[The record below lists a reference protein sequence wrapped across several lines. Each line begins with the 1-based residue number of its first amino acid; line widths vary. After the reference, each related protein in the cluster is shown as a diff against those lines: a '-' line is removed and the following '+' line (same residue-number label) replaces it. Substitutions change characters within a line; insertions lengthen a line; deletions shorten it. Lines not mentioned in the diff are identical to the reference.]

1 MQQRKSTLGR
11 PSGTDGSDYSYR
23 MVVDSRY
30 QLVAKGKK
38 RLSVLFIIEALFL
51 LIGALFAVLRGKKDD
66 TTNTVAVSS
75 LMASFVLLIIADL
88 GRRRSRSSFL
98 RLYAVLSSL
107 AMLLFT
113 ASLANQYSL
122 LKVIQYFVNRGTSSF
137 DTDFPSLQ
145 TGLLVYI
152 LTLSLFKIS
161 IIKAVVFLLFNMT
174 PPKKA
179 S

>member
-1 MQQRKSTLGR
+1 MQQRR

-30 QLVAKGKK
+30 QLVAKGKT
-38 RLSVLFIIEALFL
+38 RLAALFIIEALFL
-51 LIGALFAVLRGKKDD
+51 LIGGVFAVLPGKKDG
-66 TTNTVAVSS
+66 TTNIVAISFVIAS
-75 LMASFVLLIIADL
+75 LVLLIIGDL
-88 GRRRSRSSFL
+88 GRRRSRSSLL
-98 RLYAVLSSL
+98 RLYAILSSL

-122 LKVIQYFVNRGTSSF
+122 LKVIQYFSKRETSNF
-137 DTDFPSLQ
+137 DVDYLALQ

-152 LTLSLFKIS
+152 LTLYLFKIS
-161 IIKAVVFLLFNMT
+161 VIKAVVFLLFNMT

>member
-1 MQQRKSTLGR
+1 MQQRR

-30 QLVAKGKK
+30 QLVAKGKT
-38 RLSVLFIIEALFL
+38 RLAALFIIEALFL
-51 LIGALFAVLRGKKDD
+51 LIGMVFAVLPGKKDD
-66 TTNTVAVSS
+66 TTNIVAISS
-75 LMASFVLLIIADL
+75 VIASVVLLIIGDL
-88 GRRRSRSSFL
+88 GRRRSRSSLL
-98 RLYAVLSSL
+98 RLYAILSSL
-107 AMLLFT
+107 AMLLFN

-122 LKVIQYFVNRGTSSF
+122 LKVIQYYSNRETSSF
-137 DTDFPSLQ
+137 DVDHLALQ

-161 IIKAVVFLLFNMT
+161 VIKAVVFLLFNMT

>member
-1 MQQRKSTLGR
+1 MQQRR

-30 QLVAKGKK
+30 QLVAKGKT
-38 RLSVLFIIEALFL
+38 RLAALFIIEALFL
-51 LIGALFAVLRGKKDD
+51 LIGVVFAVLPGKKDG
-66 TTNTVAVSS
+66 TTNIVAISS
-75 LMASFVLLIIADL
+75 VIASLVLLIIGDL
-88 GRRRSRSSFL
+88 GRRRSRSSLL
-98 RLYAVLSSL
+98 RLYAILSSV

-122 LKVIQYFVNRGTSSF
+122 LKVIQYYSNRETSNF
-137 DTDFPSLQ
+137 DVDYLALQ

-152 LTLSLFKIS
+152 LTLYLFKIS
-161 IIKAVVFLLFNMT
+161 VIKAVVFLLFNMT

>member
-1 MQQRKSTLGR
+1 MQQRR

-30 QLVAKGKK
+30 QLVAKGKT
-38 RLSVLFIIEALFL
+38 RVV
-51 LIGALFAVLRGKKDD
+51 FAVLPGKKDG
-66 TTNTVAVSS
+66 TTNIVAISS
-75 LMASFVLLIIADL
+75 VIASLVLLIIGDL
-88 GRRRSRSSFL
+88 GRRRSRSSLL
-98 RLYAVLSSL
+98 RLYTILSSL

-122 LKVIQYFVNRGTSSF
+122 LKVIQYFSKRETSNF
-137 DTDFPSLQ
+137 DVDYLALQ

-152 LTLSLFKIS
+152 LTLYLFKIS
-161 IIKAVVFLLFNMT
+161 VIKAVVFLLFNMT

>member
-1 MQQRKSTLGR
+1 MQQRR
-11 PSGTDGSDYSYR
+11 PFGTDGSDYSYR

-30 QLVAKGKK
+30 QLVAKGKT
-38 RLSVLFIIEALFL
+38 RLAALFIIEALFL
-51 LIGALFAVLRGKKDD
+51 LIGVVFAVLPGKKDG
-66 TTNTVAVSS
+66 TTNIVAISS
-75 LMASFVLLIIADL
+75 VIASLVLLIIGEL
-88 GRRRSRSSFL
+88 GRRRSRSSLL
-98 RLYAVLSSL
+98 RLYAILSSL

-122 LKVIQYFVNRGTSSF
+122 LKVIQYFSKRETSNF
-137 DTDFPSLQ
+137 DVDYLALQ

-152 LTLSLFKIS
+152 LTLYLFKIS
-161 IIKAVVFLLFNMT
+161 VIKAVVFLLFNMT

>member
-1 MQQRKSTLGR
+1 MQQRR

-30 QLVAKGKK
+30 QLVAKGKT
-38 RLSVLFIIEALFL
+38 RLAALFIIEALFL
-51 LIGALFAVLRGKKDD
+51 LIGVVFVVLPGKKDG
-66 TTNTVAVSS
+66 TTNIVAISSVISS
-75 LMASFVLLIIADL
+75 LVLLIIGDL
-88 GRRRSRSSFL
+88 GRRRSRSSLL
-98 RLYAVLSSL
+98 RLYAILSSL

-122 LKVIQYFVNRGTSSF
+122 LKVIQYFSKRETSNF
-137 DTDFPSLQ
+137 DVDYLALQ

-152 LTLSLFKIS
+152 LTLYLFKIS
-161 IIKAVVFLLFNMT
+161 VIKAVVFLLFNMT

>member
-1 MQQRKSTLGR
+1 MQQRKSALGR

-51 LIGALFAVLRGKKDD
+51 LIGVLFAVLRGEKDN
-66 TTNTVAVSS
+66 TTNTVAISS
-75 LMASFVLLIIADL
+75 LIASVVLLIIADI

-122 LKVIQYFVNRGTSSF
+122 LKVIQYFGNRGTTSF
-137 DTDFPSLQ
+137 GTDFPSLE

-152 LTLSLFKIS
+152 LAFSLFKIS
-161 IIKAVVFLLFNMT
+161 IIQAVVFLLFNMT

>member
-1 MQQRKSTLGR
+1 MQQRR

-30 QLVAKGKK
+30 QLVAKGKT
-38 RLSVLFIIEALFL
+38 RLAALFIIEALFL
-51 LIGALFAVLRGKKDD
+51 LIGVVFAVLPGKKDG
-66 TTNTVAVSS
+66 TTDIVAISS
-75 LMASFVLLIIADL
+75 VIASLVLLIIGDL
-88 GRRRSRSSFL
+88 GRRRSRSSLL
-98 RLYAVLSSL
+98 RLYAILSSL

-122 LKVIQYFVNRGTSSF
+122 LKVIQYYSNRETSNF
-137 DTDFPSLQ
+137 DVDYLALQ

-152 LTLSLFKIS
+152 LTLYLFKIS
-161 IIKAVVFLLFNMT
+161 VIKAVVFLLFNMT

>member
-1 MQQRKSTLGR
+1 MT
-11 PSGTDGSDYSYR
+11 Y
-23 MVVDSRY
+23 
-30 QLVAKGKK
+30 
-38 RLSVLFIIEALFL
+38 LFQFCE
-51 LIGALFAVLRGKKDD
+51 K
-66 TTNTVAVSS
+66 
-75 LMASFVLLIIADL
+75 
-88 GRRRSRSSFL
+88 GRRRSRSSLL
-98 RLYAVLSSL
+98 RLYAILSSL

-122 LKVIQYFVNRGTSSF
+122 LKVIQYFSNRETSSF
-137 DTDFPSLQ
+137 DVDFLALQ

-152 LTLSLFKIS
+152 LTLSVFKIS